1 MFRYKNSAIFLI
13 YDIKVLYQSWHKR
26 CMAGQHDSG
35 KKQQQQGR
43 RCNIGV
49 WQRRHC
55 AVRMRR
61 VAVIKARQRV
71 MWRHS
76 KHDTHNPAIIIP
88 LALITGR
95 VQSKLVE
102 YEAYLSL
109 SRCKLDTF
117 DLSLRL
123 HKQRTQGFADCNM
136 KTGREREL
144 MESAKP
150 RWRHDM
156 SHAVNDLIKWTNWP
170 DLAPITSAWPMV
182 TV

>member
-1 MFRYKNSAIFLI
+1 MHGGAT
-13 YDIKVLYQSWHKR
+13 
-26 CMAGQHDSG
+26 
-35 KKQQQQGR
+35 
-43 RCNIGV
+43 
-49 WQRRHC
+49 WQREETTATRQAVQHC
-55 AVRMRR
+55 YVIEGTARCRRR

-109 SRCKLDTF
+109 SRCKLETF